1 MNLPKLLDCT
11 LRDGGY
17 YTNWDFP
24 PALVSSLF
32 KSISQLPIDAVEIG
46 YRSIL
51 LKGYYG
57 KFFYCPQF
65 VLEQA
70 RKELGS
76 KVKIAVMIDEKNC
89 NAEELKKIILPHSD
103 LIDIVRFAVD
113 PSRIQNMQP
122 MLEVLADNNLESA
135 VNLMYASRYRDDV
148 DSLLGAMATVSGAS
162 YLNLVDSYG
171 GLYPHEVTNMV
182 TRIKRE
188 STMTLGFHGHNNL
201 ELAFANAL
209 SAVEAGCEWVD
220 STLTG
225 MGRGA
230 GNLKTELMLTHLAA
244 MDLVTVDMDVLS
256 SLVDSFEDLRQEHQW
271 ATSLP
276 YMVSG
281 ASSLPQKD
289 VMDWV
294 TKRRYSMNSIVRALS
309 NQKSKLEDNVQ
320 LPKFA
325 PTVSNAPLLIVGGGP
340 SVTEHAV
347 GLRKWIEG
355 QGELTLI
362 HSSAK
367 NARAFDGLKNRQI
380 FCLVGN
386 EGYRMEKVF
395 EGHIDNESIGLL
407 PPYPRRMGTYIPEV
421 INGRSFELPEITFTE
436 KYEDSHTA
444 LALQAAIDCGKRE
457 IWFVGY
463 DGYPSSPSVMEHD
476 LFIENEYMFSKVR
489 EIGIDLKSLTLS
501 SYNSFNWHSLYEK
514 L

>member
-1 MNLPKLLDCT
+1 MKLPKLLDCT

-17 YTNWDFP
+17 YTNWDFS
-24 PALVSSLF
+24 PALVSLF
-32 KSISQLPIDAVEIG
+32 FNSISKLPIDAVEIG
-46 YRSIL
+46 YRSVL

-57 KFFYCPQF
+57 KYFYCPQF

-70 RKELGS
+70 REAFGVKT
-76 KVKIAVMIDEKNC
+76 KIAIMINEKNC
-89 NAEELKKIILPHSD
+89 NADELNKLILPHAG
-103 LIDIVRFAVD
+103 LIDVVRFAVD
-113 PSRIQNMQP
+113 PSRIDNMQP
-122 MLEVLADNNLESA
+122 MLKVLADNNLESA

-148 DSLLGAMATVSGAS
+148 DSLLTAMESVSEAN

-182 TRIKRE
+182 TRIKGE
-188 STMTLGFHGHNNL
+188 SSTTLGFHGHNNM

-209 SAVEAGCEWVD
+209 AAVEAGCEWVD

-230 GNLKTELMLTHLAA
+230 GNLKTELMLTHLASMNLA
-244 MDLVTVDMDVLS
+244 KVDMDVLS
-256 SLVDSFEDLRQEHQW
+256 ALVDSFEDLRQEHQW

-294 TKRRYSMNSIVRALS
+294 TKRCYSMNSIVRALS

-320 LPKFA
+320 LPKFS
-325 PTVSNAPLLIVGGGP
+325 PTVSDASLLIVGGGP

-355 QGELTLI
+355 QDELTLI

-367 NARAFDGLKNRQI
+367 NARAFDGLQDKQI

-386 EGYRMEKVF
+386 EGHRMEEVF
-395 EGHIDNESIGLL
+395 EGHIDDTSLGLL
-407 PPYPRRMGTYIPEV
+407 PPYPRRMGTYIPR
-421 INGRSFELPEITFTE
+421 IMDGRSFELSKITFTE

-444 LALQAAIDCGKRE
+444 LALQAAIDFGQKE

-463 DGYPSSPSVMEHD
+463 DGYPASMSLKEHD
-476 LFIENEYMFSKVR
+476 LYVENEYMFRKVR
-489 EIGIDLKSLTLS
+489 EMGIELKSLTLS
-501 SYNSFNWHSLYEK
+501 SYDSLESHSLYEE